1 LYPMSTGA
9 SRAARQ
15 SPRRGRASSQRSQ
28 VKRELRKWAQCATHR
43 LEGNLGSKIPEG
55 ARESRHRASG
65 TPSTRTRC
73 TRSKSTKRGS
83 KTRARSVWQALECS
97 SSMARGST
105 RSPPTSTGMGGRCQG
120 CGPMRGALG
129 KQDGLPHPHLLPA
142 PGGEGAAQG
151 GPQAPPGIQFG
162 SRNSTTRSVAGVQRW
177 LVGHWVTPPWPRS
190 HGGLGA
196 LDLDS

>member
-1 LYPMSTGA
+1 MSTGA

-151 GPQAPPGIQFG
+151 GPQATPWDSVRFEELDDTLSSRCSAMACWSLGHTTMATFSWWFG
-162 SRNSTTRSVAGVQRW
+162 RSR
-177 LVGHWVTPPWPRS
+177 P
-190 HGGLGA
+190 
-196 LDLDS
+196 